1 MFREVLERIV
11 DSLKETYGI
20 FVMDSDGLSVEKVVL
35 GDEYTLETLAVECA
49 NYMKNAQVMLS
60 NPQLGG
66 ADELF
71 LSAQRI
77 QILVKT
83 LSPDYYLILFLKPGA
98 SVGQA
103 RYELSKAKLDLAK
116 EF

>member
-1 MFREVLERIV
+1 MFREVLERIA
-11 DSLKETYGI
+11 DSLKEIYGI

>member
-1 MFREVLERIV
+1 MFREVLGRIV
-11 DSLKETYGI
+11 DSLKDVYGV

-35 GDEYTLETLAVECA
+35 GDEYILETLAVECA
-49 NYMKNAQVMLS
+49 NYMKNAQIMLS

-71 LSAQRI
+71 ISASRM
-77 QILVKT
+77 QILVKM
-83 LSPDYYLILFLKPGA
+83 LSSDYYMILFLKPGA
-98 SVGQA
+98 SLGQA
-103 RYELSKAKLDLAK
+103 RYELSKAKLDLAR